1 MPPTIL
7 VVDDDPDLCQSLVA
21 ALRDVGYLV
30 EQAAGDG
37 IMALEQISTCVPDLI
52 LSDVRMPRL
61 DGIGL
66 ARLLA
71 PHTPAI
77 PVILMSASPLPSDC
91 PLPALRK
98 PFTLEDLLTLM
109 ARTLPTSVAA
119 IALAGLGAV

>member
-7 VVDDDPDLCQSLVA
+7 VVDDDFNLCRSLVD

-30 EQAAGDG
+30 EEASDG
-37 IMALEQISTCVPDLI
+37 IIALEQIASQSPDLI

-61 DGIGL
+61 DGLGL
-66 ARLLA
+66 ARVLA
-71 PHTPAI
+71 PHLPPI
-77 PVILMSASPLPSDC
+77 PIILMSATALPSDC

-119 IALAGLGAV
+119 IALSGLGAV

>member
-7 VVDDDPDLCQSLVA
+7 VVDDDADLCRSLVD
-21 ALRDVGYLV
+21 ALCDVGYQT
-30 EQAAGDG
+30 EQAGDG
-37 IMALEQISTCVPDLI
+37 ITALEHIACRVPDLI

-77 PVILMSASPLPSDC
+77 PIILMSASPLPLDC

-98 PFTLEDLLTLM
+98 PFALEDLLTLM
-109 ARTLPTSVAA
+109 ARTLPTSMTAL
-119 IALAGLGAV
+119 ALAGLGAV